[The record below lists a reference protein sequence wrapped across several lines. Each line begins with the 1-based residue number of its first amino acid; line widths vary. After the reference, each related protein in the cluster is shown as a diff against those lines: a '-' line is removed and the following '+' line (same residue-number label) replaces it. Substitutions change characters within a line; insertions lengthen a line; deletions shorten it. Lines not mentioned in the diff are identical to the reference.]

1 MAAIAAAT
9 GNSKIVMTI
18 AKRTPTTGVLSTDA
32 HHRGMCP
39 CEPRGVLAPSSPRAG
54 NTYRRQPSYIAR
66 VSGLASVACALRA
79 AASAVSLSL
88 PPGAF
93 SIAFTS
99 ASYRSLSFLALN
111 TRAVSFR
118 TPSTA

>member
-9 GNSKIVMTI
+9 GSSKIVMTI
-18 AKRTPTTGVLSTDA
+18 AKRTPTMGVLSTDA

-39 CEPRGVLAPSSPRAG
+39 CEPRGVLAPSPRAG